1 MGWGGL
7 SPPPLHHPRLRG
19 FGSPG
24 VPAGQGGRK
33 AGHAALA
40 EEPFNFDKNEVQ
52 NRGQFSFLPIR
63 EDLCQSGAGLARGGG
78 QAGWLRVLGR
88 APSPGRATGHPW
100 VPASTAGRRG
110 GRGQLAAGLAGV
122 KRGACEAGEE
132 ERRRRRGEAAREREP
147 ERARRGT
154 AGLRLG
160 AGRGAGGVF
169 WAGWLLVSNKYQSV
183 GGGWSRRRPGS
194 CGTRG
199 WRERRRRSWL
209 GLGEAGGCLADDL
222 PGPAVAHPRL

>member
-1 MGWGGL
+1 M
-7 SPPPLHHPRLRG
+7 
-19 FGSPG
+19 
-24 VPAGQGGRK
+24 
-33 AGHAALA
+33 
-40 EEPFNFDKNEVQ
+40 
-52 NRGQFSFLPIR
+52 
-63 EDLCQSGAGLARGGG
+63 
-78 QAGWLRVLGR
+78 LGR
-88 APSPGRATGHPW
+88 APSPGKGHGA
-100 VPASTAGRRG
+100 PAGARERGWAQG
-110 GRGQLAAGLAGV
+110 GRDQLAAGLAGV

-132 ERRRRRGEAAREREP
+132 RRRGEAAREREP

-160 AGRGAGGVF
+160 AGRGAGGVV
-169 WAGWLLVSNKYQSV
+169 WAGWLLVLNKYQSV
-183 GGGWSRRRPGS
+183 GGGWSRRRPSS